1 MKKSLKALAVLSLF
15 GLGLGSVTAC
25 GGSSKSI
32 TISVNGTAVGNGESV
47 NVTETSIFTL
57 NATVD
62 NGSEDDVVVWSTNS
76 PSAITFSSHS
86 GAEITATANTPT
98 TTGWVVAATLESD
111 STVTTAITV
120 IVDEATRTYSISVDT
135 TSAKTT
141 FFQGETFSTQGL
153 VVNETEYING
163 TEGDTVELGSSEYT
177 TSIAVGTTLD
187 TLGSQTVTV
196 TSNVDESLTATYVI
210 NVVENPLANFFDT
223 KSYSKRYTEGFLDMI
238 ISRKGVIS
246 PSYHITSCQFTHQD
260 LSTLVLPWR
269 SGFSSEDT
277 FSILN
282 RDGETLGIYRI
293 NFTGNESTLSGFEA
307 DGWKLKKVTTTA
319 RVVVPY
325 HVQAYYLKI
334 GSKKIRI
341 PDTTRKID

>member
-1 MKKSLKALAVLSLF
+1 MEKDNI
-15 GLGLGSVTAC
+15 SVFSSN
-25 GGSSKSI
+25 SSKRYNYKLQCLTCLCMLAFTFI
-32 TISVNGTAVGNGESV
+32 GCISDDDA
-47 NVTETSIFTL
+47 FM
-57 NATVD
+57 D
-62 NGSEDDVVVWSTNS
+62 N
-76 PSAITFSSHS
+76 
-86 GAEITATANTPT
+86 
-98 TTGWVVAATLESD
+98 
-111 STVTTAITV
+111 
-120 IVDEATRTYSISVDT
+120 
-135 TSAKTT
+135 
-141 FFQGETFSTQGL
+141 
-153 VVNETEYING
+153 
-163 TEGDTVELGSSEYT
+163 
-177 TSIAVGTTLD
+177 
-187 TLGSQTVTV
+187 
-196 TSNVDESLTATYVI
+196 
-210 NVVENPLANFFDT
+210 ANFFDT

>member
-1 MKKSLKALAVLSLF
+1 MLAF
-15 GLGLGSVTAC
+15 TFIGC
-25 GGSSKSI
+25 
-32 TISVNGTAVGNGESV
+32 ISDDDA
-47 NVTETSIFTL
+47 FM
-57 NATVD
+57 D
-62 NGSEDDVVVWSTNS
+62 N
-76 PSAITFSSHS
+76 
-86 GAEITATANTPT
+86 
-98 TTGWVVAATLESD
+98 
-111 STVTTAITV
+111 
-120 IVDEATRTYSISVDT
+120 
-135 TSAKTT
+135 
-141 FFQGETFSTQGL
+141 
-153 VVNETEYING
+153 
-163 TEGDTVELGSSEYT
+163 
-177 TSIAVGTTLD
+177 
-187 TLGSQTVTV
+187 
-196 TSNVDESLTATYVI
+196 
-210 NVVENPLANFFDT
+210 ANFFDT

-341 PDTTRKID
+341 PDTTKED